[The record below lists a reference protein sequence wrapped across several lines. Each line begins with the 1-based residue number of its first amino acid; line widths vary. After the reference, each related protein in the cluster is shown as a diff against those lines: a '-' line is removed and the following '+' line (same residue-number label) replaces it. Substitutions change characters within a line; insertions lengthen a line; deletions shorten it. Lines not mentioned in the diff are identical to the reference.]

1 MATLS
6 YRDAVGKALQDS
18 MRDEPR
24 LFLIGQNLAGHAL
37 RQLAETYGEARVR
50 DTSISESAM
59 VGMAVGAAMK
69 GMKAVVMIAYADIAS
84 VCHMAIVQSAAKL
97 HYLTNGR
104 LRCPVII
111 RLPIA
116 RFRGHG
122 PEGNEVAASWFY
134 NVPDLNL
141 VMPASP
147 SEAYW
152 NFREAL
158 NRPTPTLFFEDRSL
172 HTRTGEVAPEN
183 PGGRA
188 HVTRSGRRLTIVGA
202 GRAAALAEDAADAL
216 ARQGHGDAIEVV
228 SLGFIKPLD
237 KATVL
242 ESAGKTGRVLIVQDE
257 PVWSGYA
264 PLVRCLIDELPAAK
278 LARPPRILAGADQFL
293 PFWDE
298 RPFLP
303 SIESVI
309 DAAQQLIG

>member
-1 MATLS
+1 MATLN

-18 MRDEPR
+18 MREEPR
-24 LFLIGQNLAGHAL
+24 LLLIGQNLAGHAL
-37 RQLAETYGEARVR
+37 KQLAETYGTERVR
-50 DTSISESAM
+50 DCSISESAM

-69 GMKAVVMIAYADIAS
+69 GMKVVVMIAYADIAS

-104 LRCPVII
+104 LNCPVII

-122 PEGNEVAASWFY
+122 PEGNEVGASWFY
-134 NVPDLNL
+134 NVPDLNIA
-141 VMPASP
+141 MPGSP

-158 NRPTPTLFFEDRSL
+158 QRATPTLFFEDRSIHTRAGEL
-172 HTRTGEVAPEN
+172 TASNPGGAATITRTGDK
-183 PGGRA
+183 
-188 HVTRSGRRLTIVGA
+188 LTIIGA
-202 GRAAALAEDAADAL
+202 GRAAALAEDAADEL
-216 ARQGHGDAIEVV
+216 AKQGQGDAVEVV

-237 KATVL
+237 RNTVL
-242 ESAGKTGRVLIVQDE
+242 KSASKTGRVLIVQDE
-257 PVWSGYA
+257 PVLSGYA
-264 PLVRCLIDELPAAK
+264 PYLRCVLDNLPAGK
-278 LARPPRILAGADQFL
+278 LTVAPRIVAGADQFL

-303 SIESVI
+303 SLESVLFE
-309 DAAQQLIG
+309 AKAMLK